1 MDASQKTILVTGGAG
16 FIGTHTVVQLLN
28 EGFKVSII
36 DNLDNSVIEAVDR
49 VKELVG
55 PELSKKLQFNL
66 GDLRNRDDLDK
77 LFSKTKFDA
86 VIHFAGLKAV
96 GESVG
101 NPRRYFDNN
110 LIGTI
115 NLYEIMAKYNCKKM
129 VFSSSATV
137 YGQPEKIPCVEDFEL
152 KAMNPYGRTK
162 LFLEEIARDIQKA
175 EPDWRIIL
183 LRYFNPVGA
192 HESGKIGEDPKGIPN
207 NLMPYIQQV
216 AVGRLP
222 ELNVYGH
229 DYPTK
234 DGSAIR
240 DYIHVMDLA
249 DGHTAA
255 LRKLFTTESIGCVA
269 YNLGTG
275 CGTSVLEMVAAFE
288 KASGKVNV
296 VSFLLS
302 PSRSLSLVIKLLVLK
317 LLQKIPIK
325 LCPRRPGD
333 ATAVYASTEK
343 AQRELGWKY
352 AYDSHLFP
360 NALFYW
366 NYMGLKI
373 WVICRAKYGVA
384 EMCRD
389 QWKWASSNPWGY
401 QSKKP

>member
-1 MDASQKTILVTGGAG
+1 MGSLEKTILVTGGAG

-28 EGFKVSII
+28 EGFRVSII
-36 DNLDNSVIEAVDR
+36 DNLDNSVIEAVHR

-55 PELSKKLQFNL
+55 PQLSKKLDFNL
-66 GDLRNRDDLDK
+66 GDLRNREDLEK

-96 GESVG
+96 AESVG

-115 NLYEIMAKYNCKKM
+115 NLYEVMAKYNCKKM

-137 YGQPEKIPCVEDFEL
+137 YGQPEIIPCVEDFEL

-175 EPDWRIIL
+175 EPDWCIIL

-222 ELNVYGH
+222 ALNVYGH

-249 DGHTAA
+249 DGHIAA
-255 LRKLFTTESIGCVA
+255 LRKLFTAENIGCIA

-288 KASGKVNV
+288 KASGK
-296 VSFLLS
+296 
-302 PSRSLSLVIKLLVLK
+302 
-317 LLQKIPIK
+317 KIPIK

-343 AQRELGWKY
+343 AQKELGWK
-352 AYDSHLFP
+352 
-360 NALFYW
+360 
-366 NYMGLKI
+366 
-373 WVICRAKYGVA
+373 AKYGVA
-384 EMCRD
+384 EMCGD
-389 QWKWASSNPWGY
+389 QWKWASNNPWGY
-401 QSKKP
+401 QSKP

>member
-1 MDASQKTILVTGGAG
+1 MGSSEKTILVTGGAG

-28 EGFKVSII
+28 DGYRVSII
-36 DNLDNSVIEAVDR
+36 DNLDNSVIEAVHR
-49 VKELVG
+49 VKDLVG
-55 PELSKKLQFNL
+55 PELSQKLDFNL
-66 GDLRNRDDLDK
+66 GDLRNRDDLEK

-96 GESVG
+96 AESV
-101 NPRRYFDNN
+101 
-110 LIGTI
+110 
-115 NLYEIMAKYNCKKM
+115 
-129 VFSSSATV
+129 V

-175 EPDWRIIL
+175 EPDWSIIL

-234 DGSAIR
+234 DGSAVR

-249 DGHTAA
+249 DGHIAA
-255 LRKLFTTESIGCVA
+255 VRKLFSSENIGCIA
-269 YNLGTG
+269 YNLGSG
-275 CGTSVLEMVAAFE
+275 SGTSVLEMVAAFE
-288 KASGKVNV
+288 KASGK
-296 VSFLLS
+296 
-302 PSRSLSLVIKLLVLK
+302 
-317 LLQKIPIK
+317 KIPIK

-343 AQRELGWKY
+343 AQKELGWK
-352 AYDSHLFP
+352 
-360 NALFYW
+360 
-366 NYMGLKI
+366 
-373 WVICRAKYGVA
+373 AKYGIA
-384 EMCRD
+384 EMCKD
-389 QWKWASSNPWGY
+389 QWKWASNNPWGY
-401 QSKKP
+401 QSKP

>member
-1 MDASQKTILVTGGAG
+1 MASSESAQRILVTGGAG
-16 FIGTHTVVQLLN
+16 FIGSHTVVQLLKA
-28 EGFKVSII
+28 EFRVSII
-36 DNLDNSVIEAVDR
+36 DNLDNSAMEAVDR
-49 VKELVG
+49 VRDLVG
-55 PELSKKLQFNL
+55 PELSQNLEFHL
-66 GDLRNRDDLDK
+66 GDLRKMEDLEK
-77 LFSKTKFDA
+77 LFSQTKFDA

-96 GESVG
+96 GESVAY
-101 NPRRYFDNN
+101 PRRYFDNN
-110 LIGTI
+110 LVGTI
-115 NLYEIMAKYNCKKM
+115 NLYEVMSKYDCKKM

-137 YGQPEKIPCVEDFEL
+137 YGEPEKIPCVEDFKL
-152 KAMNPYGRTK
+152 QAVNPYGRTK

-222 ELNVYGH
+222 KLNVFGH

-249 DGHTAA
+249 DGHIAA
-255 LRKLFTTESIGCVA
+255 LRKIFTTENIGCMT

-275 CGTSVLEMVAAFE
+275 RGTSVLEMVAAFE
-288 KASGKVNV
+288 KAYGK
-296 VSFLLS
+296 
-302 PSRSLSLVIKLLVLK
+302 
-317 LLQKIPIK
+317 KIPIK

-343 AQRELGWKY
+343 AEKELGWK
-352 AYDSHLFP
+352 A
-360 NALFYW
+360 
-366 NYMGLKI
+366 
-373 WVICRAKYGVA
+373 RYGID

-389 QWKWASSNPWGY
+389 QWNWAKNNPLGY
-401 QSKKP
+401 QSKP

>member
-1 MDASQKTILVTGGAG
+1 MGSLSKGERILVTGGAG
-16 FIGTHTVVQLLN
+16 FIGTHTVLQLLK
-28 EGFKVSII
+28 EGFRVSVV
-36 DNLDNSVIEAVDR
+36 DNFDNSVEEAVDR
-49 VKELVG
+49 VRALAG
-55 PELSKKLQFNL
+55 PDLSKNL
-66 GDLRNRDDLDK
+66 HFHLIDLRSKEGLEK
-77 LFSKTKFDA
+77 IFSQTRFDA

-96 GESVG
+96 GESVAKPLMYY
-101 NPRRYFDNN
+101 NNN
-110 LIGTI
+110 LISTI
-115 NLYEIMAKYNCKKM
+115 NLYELMGKYGCKKM

-162 LFLEEIARDIQKA
+162 LFLEDIARDIHKA
-175 EPDWRIIL
+175 DPDWRIIL

-192 HESGKIGEDPKGIPN
+192 HESGQIGEDPKGIPN

-234 DGSAIR
+234 DGSAVR

-249 DGHTAA
+249 DGHIAA
-255 LRKLFTTESIGCVA
+255 LCKLFSAENIGCVA

-275 CGTSVLEMVAAFE
+275 YGTSVLEMVASFE
-288 KASGKVNV
+288 KASGK
-296 VSFLLS
+296 
-302 PSRSLSLVIKLLVLK
+302 
-317 LLQKIPIK
+317 KIPIK

-343 AQRELGWKY
+343 AQKELGW
-352 AYDSHLFP
+352 
-360 NALFYW
+360 
-366 NYMGLKI
+366 
-373 WVICRAKYGVA
+373 RAKYGVE

-389 QWKWASSNPWGY
+389 QWNWASKNPYGY
-401 QSKKP
+401 QRQP

>member
-36 DNLDNSVIEAVDR
+36 DNLDNSVIEAIDR

-269 YNLGTG
+269 YNLGTE

-288 KASGKVNV
+288 KASGK
-296 VSFLLS
+296 
-302 PSRSLSLVIKLLVLK
+302 
-317 LLQKIPIK
+317 KIPIK

-360 NALFYW
+360 NALFCW
-366 NYMGLKI
+366 NYMDPLLHI
-373 WVICRAKYGVA
+373 PIIY
-384 EMCRD
+384 
-389 QWKWASSNPWGY
+389 PY
-401 QSKKP
+401 L

>member
-1 MDASQKTILVTGGAG
+1 MGASEKTILVTGGAG
-16 FIGTHTVVQLLN
+16 FIGTHTVVQLLH
-28 EGFKVSII
+28 EGFRVSII
-36 DNLDNSVIEAVDR
+36 DNLDNSAIEAVDR

-55 PELSKKLQFNL
+55 PQLSQKLDFHL
-66 GDLRNRDDLDK
+66 GDLRNRDDLEK
-77 LFSKTKFDA
+77 LFSNTKFDA

-96 GESVG
+96 RESVD

-115 NLYEIMAKYNCKKM
+115 NLYETMAKYNCKKM

-175 EPDWRIIL
+175 EPDWCIIL

-192 HESGKIGEDPKGIPN
+192 HESAQIGEDPKGIPN

-249 DGHTAA
+249 DGHIAA
-255 LRKLFTTESIGCVA
+255 LRKLFTTDKIGCVA

-275 CGTSVLEMVAAFE
+275 SGTSVLEMVAAFE
-288 KASGKVNV
+288 KASGK
-296 VSFLLS
+296 
-302 PSRSLSLVIKLLVLK
+302 
-317 LLQKIPIK
+317 KIPIK

-343 AQRELGWKY
+343 ARNELGWE
-352 AYDSHLFP
+352 
-360 NALFYW
+360 
-366 NYMGLKI
+366 
-373 WVICRAKYGVA
+373 AKYGVE

-401 QSKKP
+401 KSKP

>member
-1 MDASQKTILVTGGAG
+1 MGSVEQRILVTGGAG
-16 FIGTHTVVQLLN
+16 FIGSHTVVQLLE
-28 EGFKVSII
+28 EGFSVSII

-55 PELSKKLQFNL
+55 PALSKKLRFHL
-66 GDLRNRDDLDK
+66 GDLRNKDDLEK
-77 LFSKTKFDA
+77 LFSQTRFDA

-96 GESVG
+96 GESVAY
-101 NPRRYFDNN
+101 PRRYFDNN

-115 NLYEIMAKYNCKKM
+115 NLYEVMTKYDCKKM

-137 YGQPEKIPCVEDFEL
+137 YGQPEKIPCVEDFPL
-152 KAMNPYGRTK
+152 VALNPYGRTK
-162 LFLEEIARDIQKA
+162 LFLEEIARDIHNA
-175 EPDWRIIL
+175 EPDWKIIL

-234 DGSAIR
+234 DGTAVR

-249 DGHTAA
+249 DGHIAA
-255 LRKLFTTESIGCVA
+255 LRKLFTSDDIGCTA

-275 CGTSVLEMVAAFE
+275 QGTSVLEMVAGFE
-288 KASGKVNV
+288 KASGK
-296 VSFLLS
+296 
-302 PSRSLSLVIKLLVLK
+302 
-317 LLQKIPIK
+317 KIPIK

-333 ATAVYASTEK
+333 ATAVYASTAKAEK
-343 AQRELGWKY
+343 ELGWK
-352 AYDSHLFP
+352 
-360 NALFYW
+360 
-366 NYMGLKI
+366 
-373 WVICRAKYGVA
+373 AKYGIE

-389 QWKWASSNPWGY
+389 QWEWASKNPWGY
-401 QSKKP
+401 QSKP

>member
-1 MDASQKTILVTGGAG
+1 MALYDRTILVTGGAG
-16 FIGTHTVVQLLN
+16 FIGTHTVVQLLS
-28 EGFKVSII
+28 EGFTVWII
-36 DNLDNSVIEAVDR
+36 DNLDNSVLEAIER
-49 VKELVG
+49 VRDLVG
-55 PELSKKLQFNL
+55 AELSRKLHFNL
-66 GDLRNRDDLDK
+66 GDLRNKADLEK
-77 LFSKTKFDA
+77 LFSQTKFDA

-96 GESVG
+96 GESVV

-137 YGQPEKIPCVEDFEL
+137 YGQPEKIPCVEDFNL
-152 KAMNPYGRTK
+152 MAMNPYGRTK

-175 EPDWRIIL
+175 EPDWKIIL

-192 HESGKIGEDPKGIPN
+192 HESGKLGEDPKGIPN

-229 DYPTK
+229 DYPTR

-249 DGHTAA
+249 DGHIAA
-255 LRKLFTTESIGCVA
+255 LRKLFTSEDIGCTA

-275 CGTSVLEMVAAFE
+275 QGTSVLEMVAAFE
-288 KASGKVNV
+288 KASGK
-296 VSFLLS
+296 
-302 PSRSLSLVIKLLVLK
+302 
-317 LLQKIPIK
+317 KIPIK
-325 LCPRRPGD
+325 LCPRRAGD

-343 AQRELGWKY
+343 AAKELGWK
-352 AYDSHLFP
+352 
-360 NALFYW
+360 
-366 NYMGLKI
+366 
-373 WVICRAKYGVA
+373 AKYGVA

-389 QWKWASSNPWGY
+389 QWKWASNNPWGY
-401 QSKKP
+401 HSKP